1 MKKKVIE
8 IISTIMLFIPW
19 TILIFRTQ
27 QWALESPTA
36 EIMIIVY
43 CILMILIGI
52 FTLVGYNKFKIQTT
66 LMKVC
71 TVINT
76 IYAVAGVGILA
87 LLLLQ
92 K

>member
-1 MKKKVIE
+1 MKNKVIQ
-8 IISTIMLFIPW
+8 IISTILMFIPW

-43 CILMILIGI
+43 CILMIGIGI
-52 FTLVGYNKFKIQTT
+52 FTLVGYNKFKVQTT

-76 IYAVAGVGILA
+76 IYAVAGIGFLA
-87 LLLLQ
+87 LLIIQ
-92 K
+92 